1 MELTREGLVLA
12 AFLVIPGFIYFS
24 ISRNFRT
31 PDPNRPSDARVLLE
45 SLTVNLVL
53 LTLEASILAAVAVF
67 VGDVRDEIE
76 LILGKGL
83 DAYIDENA
91 ITFFYLVVVVGA
103 VNLIVMAGAGW
114 FDWTE
119 SAIQMAQQR
128 RGLAPWSVWY
138 QMLRL
143 GPEPGRK
150 RTKPIGVRIRL
161 KSGGLYHGALAAF
174 SLRESEAGRDVALWE
189 VSFSESGKS
198 DALKAVSSE
207 YRTGVVIP
215 AQEIKGVELIYPQV

>member
-12 AFLVIPGFIYFS
+12 AFLMIPGFIYFS
-24 ISRNFRT
+24 VSRNFRT
-31 PDPNRPSDARVLLE
+31 PDPDRPSDARVLLE

-53 LTLEASILAAVAVF
+53 LTLEVSTLALVAVF
-67 VGDVRDEIE
+67 ADGVRDEIE
-76 LILGKGL
+76 LVFQDGL

-91 ITFFYLVVVVGA
+91 ITFFYVVVAVGA
-103 VNLIVMAGAGW
+103 ANLIVMFVAGW

-119 SAIQMAQQR
+119 AAIQKAQQR

-143 GPEPGRK
+143 GPEPQRK
-150 RTKPIGVRIRL
+150 RTTPIGVRVHL

-174 SLRESEAGRDVALWE
+174 SLRQSEAGRDVALWE
-189 VSFSESGKS
+189 VSFSESGKPE
-198 DALKAVSSE
+198 DLKAVSS
-207 YRTGVVIP
+207 
-215 AQEIKGVELIYPQV
+215 K